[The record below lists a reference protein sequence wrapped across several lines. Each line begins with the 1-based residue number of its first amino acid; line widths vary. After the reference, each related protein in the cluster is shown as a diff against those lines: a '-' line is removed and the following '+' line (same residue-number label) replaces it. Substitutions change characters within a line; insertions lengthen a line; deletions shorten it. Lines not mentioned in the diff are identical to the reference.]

1 MKRSWRVL
9 ELGGRK
15 QQLSEELP
23 FHLLLLDNYDG

>member
-23 FHLLLLDNYDG
+23 FHLLDNYDG